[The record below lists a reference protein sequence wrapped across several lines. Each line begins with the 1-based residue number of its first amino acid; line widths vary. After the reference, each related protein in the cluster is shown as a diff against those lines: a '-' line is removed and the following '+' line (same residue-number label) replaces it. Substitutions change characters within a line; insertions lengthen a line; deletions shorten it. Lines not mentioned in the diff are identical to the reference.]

1 MKKTKYYIKKTE
13 NINLLKPTAQV
24 SLLVSIFMQDF
35 NVHTRQEIRDYVF
48 ECCNDLGLPE
58 PRPGVFEGGL
68 RSALKKL
75 DCETISA
82 GTYVM
87 KNNDSYNKTPTNQT
101 IELCQDSIE
110 KLSEISRK
118 INYVEASEEEILLLV
133 NLKKF
138 SDNLKEWKKVFENL

>member
-1 MKKTKYYIKKTE
+1 MKKTKDYIEKTK
-13 NINLLKPTAQV
+13 NINMLKPTAQV
-24 SLLVSIFMQDF
+24 SLLVSIIMQDF

-48 ECCNDLGLPE
+48 WCCSDLGLPE

-87 KNNDSYNKTPTNQT
+87 KNHDSANKTPINQT
-101 IELCQDSIE
+101 IELCQYSIE
-110 KLSEISRK
+110 KLSKISHQ
-118 INYVEASEEEILLLV
+118 INYIEASEDEILLLV
-133 NLKKF
+133 NLKKL
-138 SDNLKEWKKVFENL
+138 SDDLKEWVKVFENL